1 MEHPELEDNND
12 STIKNEDSEY
22 RFSNESSNTTLKQD
36 KKLIFSTKEI
46 KKGETKSGQFGKG
59 EFGVFAYKIRYY
71 FGKDKNKKI
80 LDIVNE
86 ISFCVLLINE
96 I

>member
-12 STIKNEDSEY
+12 SSIKNEDSEY
-22 RFSNESSNTTLKQD
+22 RFGNESTNTLQHD

-46 KKGETKSGQFGKG
+46 KKGEMKSGQIGKG

-86 ISFCVLLINE
+86 ISFCVLLIDE